1 MSQPERLDLLW
12 SVGRAVPGE
21 AAKLMAIVAGFE
33 GPVREPV
40 VTGELQDFSTGF
52 HPGDLGGNGL
62 RVTLPGMAIA
72 VKPCH
77 LA

>member
-1 MSQPERLDLLW
+1 MSQPERHDLLW

-40 VTGELQDFSTGF
+40 VTSELQDFSTGF
-52 HPGDLGGNGL
+52 NPGDLGGNGL